1 MVALHAL
8 IRMQG
13 SMVLMVRRIIGEGYV
28 CLTDKTVRLVC
39 VWLYLI
45 VIAPCYNIS
54 VTLGSL
60 PYCDRASRVPVNTKE
75 FYYE

>member
-1 MVALHAL
+1 MIAPPRGRARGDSADQKK
-8 IRMQG
+8 IYFEQ
-13 SMVLMVRRIIGEGYV
+13 Y
-28 CLTDKTVRLVC
+28 KTVRLAC

>member
-1 MVALHAL
+1 MREDSLPLGGRVVTQ
-8 IRMQG
+8 IEQ
-13 SMVLMVRRIIGEGYV
+13 Y
-28 CLTDKTVRLVC
+28 KTVRLAC